1 MNIAGSIRKLVA
13 DNATAYAL
21 LGDRVFPIV
30 ALQDAGYPLV
40 VVRRF
45 RQERSPT
52 HGEKSKVHLVTLD
65 IYSFDPSAK
74 TAAQVDEA
82 VEAAIDQYQGDVT
95 FMGETVRMEHV
106 QIQDTK
112 DDYDPTTNVCVV
124 ISRYGIRVKE
134 IL

>member
-13 DNATAYAL
+13 DNATAFAL

-40 VVRRF
+40 VVRRH
-45 RQERSPT
+45 RQERNPT
-52 HGEKSKVHLVTLD
+52 HGEASKVHTVTLD

-74 TAAQVDEA
+74 TAAEVDEA
-82 VEAAIDQYQGDVT
+82 VEAAIDQYQGEVT
-95 FMGETVRMEHV
+95 FKGETVRMDHI
-106 QIQDTK
+106 QIVDTK

-124 ISRYGIRVKE
+124 VSRYMVRVKE
-134 IL
+134 I